1 MQSNIDK
8 QNISVPTGGFEPP
21 VGLEPRRKLNAGV
34 DRKSVNG
41 ELRQGFGVENFETT
55 RNSSKTGGLEPVIQ
69 IQREEYL
76 KSSDVNNQMI
86 PAKDVDLTLEESD
99 FSINNPN
106 GEKPDSLRPELF
118 ASSQL
123 DKPMVFNRTD
133 FNARTVAVSNFS
145 SGIQEA
151 IMGQLTRTNSGTSKF
166 TVALFPENLGK
177 ISIEISYSDLAG
189 LKITMIGDNPEATKI
204 LEQNLPTLR
213 ENLQTDKL
221 NELLVNLNA
230 NKDSSGSNQKYSQSG
245 EDNFMNKE
253 DRDVGT
259 LELTDS
265 KSETHENGDASDPE
279 TGLDTYV

>member
-1 MQSNIDK
+1 
-8 QNISVPTGGFEPP
+8 
-21 VGLEPRRKLNAGV
+21 
-34 DRKSVNG
+34 
-41 ELRQGFGVENFETT
+41 
-55 RNSSKTGGLEPVIQ
+55 
-69 IQREEYL
+69 
-76 KSSDVNNQMI
+76 
-86 PAKDVDLTLEESD
+86 
-99 FSINNPN
+99 
-106 GEKPDSLRPELF
+106 
-118 ASSQL
+118 
-123 DKPMVFNRTD
+123 
-133 FNARTVAVSNFS
+133 
-145 SGIQEA
+145 
-151 IMGQLTRTNSGTSKF
+151 MGQLTRTSSGTSKF

-253 DRDVGT
+253 ERDAGT

-265 KSETHENGDASDPE
+265 KSETHENGDTSDPE

>member
-1 MQSNIDK
+1 M
-8 QNISVPTGGFEPP
+8 
-21 VGLEPRRKLNAGV
+21 
-34 DRKSVNG
+34 
-41 ELRQGFGVENFETT
+41 
-55 RNSSKTGGLEPVIQ
+55 
-69 IQREEYL
+69 
-76 KSSDVNNQMI
+76 NNQMI
-86 PAKDVDLTLEESD
+86 PPADVDLTLEETVS
-99 FSINNPN
+99 SINNPK
-106 GEKPDSLRPELF
+106 GERLDSLGPELF
-118 ASSQL
+118 AHSQS
-123 DKPMVFNRTD
+123 DKPIVSNRTD
-133 FNARTVAVSNFS
+133 LNSRTVAVSNFN

-151 IMGQLTRTNSGTSKF
+151 IMGQLTKTLSGTSKF

-245 EDNFMNKE
+245 EDSFMNKE

-265 KSETHENGDASDPE
+265 KSETHENGDISDPE

>member
-1 MQSNIDK
+1 M
-8 QNISVPTGGFEPP
+8 
-21 VGLEPRRKLNAGV
+21 
-34 DRKSVNG
+34 
-41 ELRQGFGVENFETT
+41 
-55 RNSSKTGGLEPVIQ
+55 
-69 IQREEYL
+69 
-76 KSSDVNNQMI
+76 
-86 PAKDVDLTLEESD
+86 
-99 FSINNPN
+99 
-106 GEKPDSLRPELF
+106 
-118 ASSQL
+118 
-123 DKPMVFNRTD
+123 
-133 FNARTVAVSNFS
+133 
-145 SGIQEA
+145 
-151 IMGQLTRTNSGTSKF
+151 
-166 TVALFPENLGK
+166 GK

-265 KSETHENGDASDPE
+265 KSETHENGDTSDPE